1 MKERRKKDHWMRDLL
16 IQGLYDY
23 FEDEESNFDEIYVDG
38 SEEQGTLYVCYER
51 LKENRMDICLIKKGK
66 EIDET

>member
-1 MKERRKKDHWMRDLL
+1 MQRRRKSTITRDQLL
-16 IQGLYDY
+16 RALYDY
-23 FEDEESNFDEIYVDG
+23 FKDEESTFDEIYIDG

-51 LKENRMDICLIKKGK
+51 LRENRMDICLIKEGK

>member
-1 MKERRKKDHWMRDLL
+1 MSKKKKDPWMRDLL
-16 IQGLYDY
+16 IRGLYDY
-23 FEDEESNFDEIYVDG
+23 FENEESNFDEIYIDG